1 MIGVGEELAKYL
13 KSFKPGTEF
22 NAKELAVRFTQQNV
36 IKCSLSVDAKSF
48 DRQNDSEFLVM
59 GRKMFKP
66 SINVGLRFMAFVI
79 LPKWANDLIPVG

>member
-1 MIGVGEELAKYL
+1 MIVVGEELADYL
-13 KSFKPGTEF
+13 KSFKPDTEF

-36 IKCSLSVDAKSF
+36 IKCALSVDAKSF
-48 DRQNDSEFLVM
+48 DRQNDSECLVM

-66 SINVGLRFMAFVI
+66 SIKVGLRFMVFVI